1 LKAYQDGLAGFK
13 ESGAQVLGISVN
25 KQEANHSFAKKLALT
40 FPLLCDTEKKVS
52 RQYGVLGFLRV
63 AKRTT
68 FVIDKVGIIRHI
80 DRGSEAMD
88 PVHAQKA
95 CSLLGPPSE

>member
-1 LKAYQDGLAGFK
+1 M
-13 ESGAQVLGISVN
+13 GAQVLGISVN
-25 KQEANHSFAKKLALT
+25 KPEANRTFAEKLGLT

-63 AKRTT
+63 ARRTT
-68 FVIDKVGIIRHI
+68 FVIDSKGIIRHI

-88 PVHAQKA
+88 PAGAKQA
-95 CSLLGPPSE
+95 CSLLANSKS

>member
-1 LKAYQDGLAGFK
+1 
-13 ESGAQVLGISVN
+13 VN
-25 KQEANHSFAKKLALT
+25 KPEANRSFAEKLGLT

-68 FVIDKVGIIRHI
+68 FVIDAAGIVRHI
-80 DRGSEAMD
+80 DRGGEAME
-88 PVHAQKA
+88 PAHAQKA
-95 CSLLGPPSE
+95 CQLLTPHSSENNG

>member
-1 LKAYQDGLAGFK
+1 L
-13 ESGAQVLGISVN
+13 GAQVLGISVN
-25 KQEANHSFAKKLALT
+25 KPEANRTFAETQGFT

-52 RQYGVLGFLRV
+52 RQYGALSLLRV

-68 FVIDKVGIIRHI
+68 FVIDTEGMVRHI

-88 PVHAQKA
+88 PARAKQA
-95 CSLLGPPSE
+95 CSLLANNKS

>member
-1 LKAYQDGLAGFK
+1 MNKA
-13 ESGAQVLGISVN
+13 
-25 KQEANHSFAKKLALT
+25 EANRAFAQKLGLT

-68 FVIDKVGIIRHI
+68 FVIDPQGVIRHI
-80 DRGSEAMD
+80 DRGGQAMD
-88 PVHAQKA
+88 PASAEQA
-95 CSLLGPPSE
+95 CKLISSRSN

>member
-1 LKAYQDGLAGFK
+1 MGT
-13 ESGAQVLGISVN
+13 QVLGISVN
-25 KQEANHSFAKKLALT
+25 KPEANRSFAEKLGLT

-68 FVIDKVGIIRHI
+68 FVIDAAGVVRHI
-80 DRGSEAMD
+80 DRGQQAMD
-88 PVHAQKA
+88 PASAKQA
-95 CSLLGPPSE
+95 CNLLASRTA